1 MPSSVTP
8 PPATLP
14 IGRAYSSLSYLT
26 TYPVNRLK
34 IAQQLVFG
42 VTSERRS
49 SAMVVRAAIRLASDL
64 GIDLIAEGVE
74 NFEQAKPLLSAGC
87 RQAQGYHFARPMD
100 AAHATEFLRQGGVA
114 PVADMPPL
122 RIAT

>member
-1 MPSSVTP
+1 M
-8 PPATLP
+8 P
-14 IGRAYSSLSYLT
+14 IGTAYSSLSYLT

-49 SAMVVRAAIRLASDL
+49 ATVVRAAIRLASDL

-74 NFEQAKPLLSAGC
+74 NFEQAKFLLSADC

>member
-1 MPSSVTP
+1 VPSSVTP

-14 IGRAYSSLSYLT
+14 IGRAYSLLSYLT

-34 IAQQLVFG
+34 IAQRLVFG

-49 SAMVVRAAIRLASDL
+49 TMVVRAAIRLASDL
-64 GIDLIAEGVE
+64 GIDLIVEGVE
-74 NFEQAKPLLSAGC
+74 NFEQAKFLLSAGC